1 MIKKYILLLIL
12 AATSCA
18 VQANLEEEKNYIIS
32 GCYQYKDESQSQL
45 YHPGTIFVLDIN
57 NQKLINQ
64 FKTRGEKTC
73 GGLAYFEYNGAM
85 LILARL
91 WDETIVIY
99 NIDGSIFKTFQ
110 LPLQEIVSG
119 TLFLA
124 VADVAP
130 FANIVSLFPTA
141 VNILR
146 SDDDSLQILVGYRCG
161 KIAVWD
167 VNTGEY
173 RFFDGNQSSEEKS
186 YGITAFSLFAD
197 NGVVYVAAAS
207 CDGSVCIYNFQT
219 GEKLKTFTGFKNWV
233 TSVAVFKDNDGFN
246 VVAGAQDRTIQCW
259 NIESGQQKY
268 IIKTLEH
275 YSQGALILPQS
286 GQVDGLVLFKSDS
299 KIFLAAIASN
309 LDVVIY
315 DAQTGNW
322 VKSLIGH
329 TNYIA
334 DLRVY
339 QDKESNR
346 TKLVSASY
354 DATVRLWDFES
365 GQQEHLF
372 DQAELA
378 VRNLCLFNNNNG
390 HMCCAAALGSL
401 QGAQA
406 GALGF
411 IDLTDKTNSVGNSI
425 GTWMQAVACADQT
438 LEPKS
443 LLAISPNVPIGS
455 YIGMDNLA
463 NIQVIDVSSSEQ

>member
-1 MIKKYILLLIL
+1 MIKRYVSLLIL
-12 AATSCA
+12 VATFFIVHA
-18 VQANLEEEKNYIIS
+18 HLEEEKKYIVS
-32 GCYQYKDESQSQL
+32 GCYQYKDESESQF

-64 FKTRGEKTC
+64 FKTLNENTC
-73 GGLAYFEYNGAM
+73 GGLAYFEYAGAM
-85 LILARL
+85 RILARL
-91 WDETIVIY
+91 WDEAIVIY
-99 NIDGSIFKTFQ
+99 NLDGSIFKTFQ
-110 LPLQEIVSG
+110 LPLSEIVSG

-130 FANIVSLFPTA
+130 FASIPSLFPTA

-146 SDDDSLQILVGYRCG
+146 SDDDSLHILVGYRCG

-173 RFFDGNQSSEEKS
+173 RCFDGNQSSEEKS

-207 CDGSVCIYNFQT
+207 CDGSVCIYNFKT
-219 GEKLKTFTGFKNWV
+219 GKKLETFTGFKNWV
-233 TSVAVFKDNDGFN
+233 TSVAVFKDDTGFN
-246 VVAGAQDRTIQCW
+246 VVAGAEDRTIQCW

-268 IIKTLEH
+268 IIKTLDH
-275 YSQGALILPQS
+275 YSEGAQVLPQS
-286 GQVDGLVLFKSDS
+286 GQVEGFVLFKTGS
-299 KIFLAAIASN
+299 KIFLAAIANN

-315 DAQTGNW
+315 DAQTGAW
-322 VKSLIGH
+322 VKSLVGH
-329 TNYIA
+329 TNYVT

-365 GQQEHLF
+365 GEQEHLF

-378 VRNLCLFNNNNG
+378 VRNLCLFTDNNG

-401 QGAQA
+401 QGAET

-411 IDLTDKTNSVGNSI
+411 IDLTNKTNSVGDSI
-425 GTWMQAVACADQT
+425 GAWMQAVASCDQSF
-438 LEPKS
+438 EPKS
-443 LLAISPNVPIGS
+443 YVAISPNIPIGS